1 MTAAIV
7 QPRSGRVV
15 VAVLG
20 CAMLAA
26 RPAFLASSSR
36 PALVLTVL
44 FSLLLVAAVA
54 TPVPRVT
61 RRVGAPVMP
70 ALLGIAAFGAVRL
83 LVPGHAPAK
92 FALPVVVA
100 NTLAA
105 VAEEAW
111 FRRYCYA
118 LMVPA
123 GVPFA
128 IGGTA
133 LLFALVHVATYGLWV
148 LPIDLAAGVLL
159 GWQRAVTGSWAVPAY
174 THVIANL
181 LVLL

>member
-1 MTAAIV
+1 MTAAV
-7 QPRSGRVV
+7 VEPRSGRVV

-26 RPAFLASSSR
+26 RPALIASSSR
-36 PALVLTVL
+36 PALLLSIL
-44 FSLLLVAAVA
+44 FALLLAIAVSV
-54 TPVPRVT
+54 PVPRTSPAT
-61 RRVGAPVMP
+61 RVSVAP
-70 ALLGIAAFGAVRL
+70 LLMGIAAFGAARL
-83 LVPGHAPAK
+83 LVPGHAPTK
-92 FALPVVVA
+92 LALPVLAA

-118 LMVPA
+118 LLAPGGTA
-123 GVPFA
+123 FA

-133 LLFALVHVATYGLWV
+133 LLFALVHVASYGIWV

-159 GWQRAVTGSWAVPAY
+159 GWQRAVTGSWTVPAY
-174 THVIANL
+174 THAIANL